1 MDSPNAIN
9 TILNANI
16 GDKREWGRA
25 FSELTGRLKEK
36 IQNNQ
41 LDEIEE
47 IFLEREK
54 LLQRLSQILQD
65 DKKLSTDEEFFQILD
80 VIRNM
85 EQECLMHLKMKMDF
99 SRNQMVN
106 VMRLKNS
113 KRQKK
118 HEEAPPPVPRF
129 IDLKR

>member
-9 TILNANI
+9 TVSSTNI
-16 GDKREWGRA
+16 GDKREWGRV
-25 FSELTGRLKEK
+25 FSDLTGRLKEK
-36 IQNNQ
+36 IKNNQ

-47 IFLEREK
+47 IFLERER
-54 LLQRLSQILQD
+54 LLQRLSQILKED
-65 DKKLSTDEEFFQILD
+65 DNMQTDEEFFQILD
-80 VIRNM
+80 VIKTM

-99 SRNQMVN
+99 ARNQMVN

-113 KRQKK
+113 KRHKQ
-118 HEEAPPPVPRF
+118 EEAPAPIPRF